1 MTEKPRQR
9 RTRKPVETRREEVLD
24 AALDLV
30 AEGGF
35 SSLTM
40 EGIAREAGVSKP
52 VVYAAYPDLD
62 RLVIALVD
70 REHAQLIEAMAAVS
84 ETAKTLTGTKARLG
98 AWLAGMADLVVR
110 APRPWIVML
119 VRPEDSPAYLRET
132 IRSGWEALRQQLG
145 DTIGVT
151 DDPERVFG
159 TPDAELVTHLLTA
172 MAEHFAALM
181 LRDPDQFR
189 ADRLLSF
196 AAALAERLVED

>member
-62 RLVIALVD
+62 RLVTALVD
-70 REHAQLIEAMAAVS
+70 REHAHLFASMAEVS
-84 ETAKTLTGTKARLG
+84 AAARTLTGTRARLG
-98 AWLAGMADLVVR
+98 AWFAGMADLVLR
-110 APRPWIVML
+110 APKPWVVVL
-119 VRPEDSPAYLRET
+119 VRPEDSPAHLRET
-132 IRSGWEALRQQLG
+132 IRAGWDALRQQLG
-145 DTIGVT
+145 DTIDVA

-159 TPDAELVTHLLTA
+159 TPDAELITHMFTA
-172 MAEHFAALM
+172 LAEHFAALL
-181 LRDPDQFR
+181 LRDPEEFGT
-189 ADRLLSF
+189 DRLLSF
-196 AAALAERLVED
+196 AAALTGRIIED